1 MNGVA
6 MARQQLKALETHY
19 RGYRFRSRTEAR
31 WAVFFDHPTIE
42 IEWEY
47 EPDGYRLPGGDFYLP
62 DFWLPQVSMFAE
74 VKPGRS
80 RTYAEVKPDE
90 RARAVEL
97 ALVTGN
103 PVLLLDG
110 PPRETNYWAVWPSS
124 DFTGSDDGVP
134 WTWIDVDLFDLHRY
148 HLTEGRFYASTGA
161 AELEH
166 LPEHRAE
173 SAVHPAVEAAR
184 SARFDGSER

>member
-1 MNGVA
+1 
-6 MARQQLKALETHY
+6 MARQQFKALETHY

-47 EPDGYRLPGGDFYLP
+47 EPEGYRLPGGELYLP

-80 RTYAEVKPDE
+80 RSHAEIKSGE
-90 RARAVEL
+90 RAKAVDL
-97 ALVTGN
+97 ALVTGK
-103 PVLLLDG
+103 PVLILDG
-110 PPRETNYWAVWPSS
+110 PPRETNYWAIWPPDSG
-124 DFTGSDDGVP
+124 FNA
-134 WTWIDVDLFDLHRY
+134 WTWVDVDMFDLHRY

-166 LPEHRAE
+166 VPEHRSE

-184 SARFDGSER
+184 SARFDGRER